1 MGRGKV
7 ALVLGGGGVTG
18 AAWEIGI
25 LAGLAEAGVDVT
37 GADLVIGTSA
47 GSVVAARIATGQPL
61 DYLYDEQVTPTE
73 LEMHSRMGV
82 AAMLHLFGYML
93 LPGAWDRKRAWLGRA
108 AARLD
113 GHAPERIDELLAVLS
128 IPQLWP
134 SRRLLI
140 TAVEVETGRLRV
152 FDSSAGVPLSA
163 AVAASCAVPLVFP
176 PVRINGHTYMDGGI
190 PSPTNAGLARDVER
204 VLVVAPILQAMSRSA
219 RVRSQLHRLGP
230 GVARYVLS
238 PDPAAVAA
246 IGRDLMDVHHAGSA
260 ARAGRAQG
268 VAAAEAV
275 GPIWLE
281 HWESDP
287 GSTGAAAS
295 G

>member
-1 MGRGKV
+1 MRRGHV

-25 LAGLAEAGVDVT
+25 LRGLAEAGVDVT
-37 GADLVIGTSA
+37 GVDVVIGTSA
-47 GSVVAARIATGQPL
+47 GSVVAARIATGLPL
-61 DYLYDEQVTPTE
+61 EHLYDEQVTPTDF
-73 LEMHSRMGV
+73 EMRSRMGTS
-82 AAMLHLFGYML
+82 AMLRLFGYML

-113 GHAPERIDELLAVLS
+113 GRAVERIDDLLALLA

-140 TAVEVETGRLRV
+140 TAVEVESGRLQV

-176 PVRINGHTYMDGGI
+176 PVRINGHAYMDGGI
-190 PSPTNAGLARDVER
+190 PSPTNAGLARDAER

-219 RVRSQLHRLGP
+219 RVRSQLARLGP
-230 GVARYVLS
+230 GVARHVLS

-246 IGRDLMDVHHAGSA
+246 IGRDLMDVHRAAAA
-260 ARAGRAQG
+260 ARAGRVQG
-268 VAAAEAV
+268 LAAAEAV
-275 GPIWLE
+275 GAVL
-281 HWESDP
+281 
-287 GSTGAAAS
+287 G
-295 G
+295 